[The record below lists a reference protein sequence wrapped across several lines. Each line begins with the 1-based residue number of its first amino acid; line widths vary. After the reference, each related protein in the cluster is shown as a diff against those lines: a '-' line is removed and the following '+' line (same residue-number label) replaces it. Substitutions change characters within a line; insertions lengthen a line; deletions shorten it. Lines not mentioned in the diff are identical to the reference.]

1 VSVFAQ
7 PARHRART
15 VLRRQVLRSEK
26 KGWGPEE
33 KRTAVMAVVAGASV
47 AAFVVA
53 EVGRV
58 WRRGSAPL
66 PGEAENVLAAAEEA
80 VAETVEAARVG
91 YQDAPVL
98 ENATFMLLTSFVT
111 IFISAR
117 GISYGLRRRRS
128 VGPFRDLKVGHRHIH
143 HFVPGIAL
151 LMLSGGAAILTRD
164 ETLEP
169 KLAVLFGAGMGMT
182 LDESALLL
190 ELEDVYWTE
199 EGLLGVQITL
209 AVAALIAALALGLKF
224 LRRGEELTLEGPS
237 AGGGLSDSAGN
248 GQALWPPDGAGA
260 SSGSTAG
267 PPADPPPG
275 STS

>member
-1 VSVFAQ
+1 VTVLAE
-7 PARHRART
+7 PTRRRART
-15 VLRRQVLRSEK
+15 ALRRQVLRAERK
-26 KGWGPEE
+26 VWGAEE
-33 KRTAVMAVVAGASV
+33 KRTAVLGVVAIASV
-47 AAFVVA
+47 AAFVMV

-66 PGEAENVLAAAEEA
+66 PREADDILAAAEEA
-80 VAETVEAARVG
+80 VAETVEAAKVG
-91 YQDAPVL
+91 YKDVSVR

-111 IFISAR
+111 VFISAR
-117 GISYGLRRRRS
+117 GISYLLRRRKT
-128 VGPFRDLKVGHRHIH
+128 VGPFRDLRVGRRHIH

-151 LMLSGGAAILTRD
+151 LMLSGGTAILTRD

-209 AVAALIAALALGLKF
+209 AVAAMFAALALALKF
-224 LRRGEELTLEGPS
+224 TRRGEELLLEDGASDGS
-237 AGGGLSDSAGN
+237 AGANAAVTPAGTGGSAG
-248 GQALWPPDGAGA
+248 AG
-260 SSGSTAG
+260 S
-267 PPADPPPG
+267 PPAPPPPEPPA
-275 STS
+275 

>member
-1 VSVFAQ
+1 V
-7 PARHRART
+7 
-15 VLRRQVLRSEK
+15 
-26 KGWGPEE
+26 
-33 KRTAVMAVVAGASV
+33 
-47 AAFVVA
+47 
-53 EVGRV
+53 
-58 WRRGSAPL
+58 
-66 PGEAENVLAAAEEA
+66 
-80 VAETVEAARVG
+80 ARVG

-169 KLAVLFGAGMGMT
+169 KLAVVFGAGMGMT

-209 AVAALIAALALGLKF
+209 AVAAMLAALALGLKF
-224 LRRGEELTLEGPS
+224 LRRGEELTLEG
-237 AGGGLSDSAGN
+237 
-248 GQALWPPDGAGA
+248 GQAAGDA
-260 SSGSTAG
+260 SSSNGRPEPDTTV
-267 PPADPPPG
+267 PADPPPG

>member
-1 VSVFAQ
+1 MSVLAE
-7 PARHRART
+7 PTRRRART
-15 VLRRQVLRSEK
+15 ALRRQVLRSEK

-33 KRTAVMAVVAGASV
+33 KRTAVLGVVAIVSV
-47 AAFVVA
+47 AAFVTA

-91 YQDAPVL
+91 YQDVSVR
-98 ENATFMLLTSFVT
+98 ENAAFMLLTSFVT

-117 GISYGLRRRRS
+117 GISYLLRRRSS
-128 VGPFRDLKVGHRHIH
+128 VGPFRDLRVGRRHIH

-151 LMLSGGAAILTRD
+151 LMLSGGTAILTRD
-164 ETLEP
+164 EELEP
-169 KLAVLFGAGMGMT
+169 KLAIVFGAGMGMT

-209 AVAALIAALALGLKF
+209 AVAALFAALALALKF
-224 LRRGEELTLEGPS
+224 TRRGEELLLEGEGSPAS
-237 AGGGLSDSAGN
+237 ATRA
-248 GQALWPPDGAGA
+248 A
-260 SSGSTAG
+260 
-267 PPADPPPG
+267 
-275 STS
+275 

>member
-1 VSVFAQ
+1 MSAVGVR
-7 PARHRART
+7 PAARLT
-15 VLRRQVLRSEK
+15 RRVLRQQVLRSEK
-26 KGWGPEE
+26 RGWGPEE
-33 KRTAVMAVVAGASV
+33 KRTAVLAVVAVASV
-47 AAFVVA
+47 AAFVTV
-53 EVGRV
+53 EVGRM

-66 PGEAENVLAAAEEA
+66 PGEADNVLQAAEEA

-91 YQDAPVL
+91 YHNVSVR

-117 GISYGLRRRRS
+117 GISYLLRRRHS

-151 LMLSGGAAILTRD
+151 LMLSGGTAILTRD
-164 ETLEP
+164 EELEP
-169 KLAVLFGAGMGMT
+169 KLAVVFGAGMGMT

-209 AVAALIAALALGLKF
+209 AVAALFAALALALRF
-224 LRRGEELTLEGPS
+224 TRRGEELILEGAEAA
-237 AGGGLSDSAGN
+237 AGGPDGN
-248 GQALWPPDGAGA
+248 GSLAVAQPREV
-260 SSGSTAG
+260 
-267 PPADPPPG
+267 PPG

>member
-1 VSVFAQ
+1 MRALA
-7 PARHRART
+7 PATARRART
-15 VLRRQVLRSEK
+15 ALRRQVLRSEK

-33 KRTAVMAVVAGASV
+33 KRTAVLGVVAVVSV
-47 AAFVVA
+47 AAFVTA

-66 PGEAENVLAAAEEA
+66 PRDADNVLAAAEEA

-91 YQDAPVL
+91 YQQSPVL

-117 GISYGLRRRRS
+117 GISYLLRRRKS
-128 VGPFRDLKVGHRHIH
+128 VGPFRDLRVGKRHIH

-151 LMLSGGAAILTRD
+151 LMLSGGAAILTRNED
-164 ETLEP
+164 LEP
-169 KLAVLFGAGMGMT
+169 KLAVVFGAGMGMT

-209 AVAALIAALALGLKF
+209 AVAAMFAALALALKF
-224 LRRGEELTLEGPS
+224 LRRGEELVLD
-237 AGGGLSDSAGN
+237 GGGE
-248 GQALWPPDGAGA
+248 PDP
-260 SSGSTAG
+260 T
-267 PPADPPPG
+267 PAPAP
-275 STS
+275 